1 MYLPLS
7 LETGGL
13 MVMLKFA
20 DTVAA
25 GDPESLTWSVNVE
38 VPWAVGVPVIDP
50 EAARLSPAGKEPDVI
65 VQV

>member
-20 DTVAA
+20 DALAA
-25 GDPESLTWSVNVE
+25 GDPESLTWTINVE
-38 VPWAVGVPVIDP
+38 APWAVGVPVIDP
-50 EAARLSPAGKEPDVI
+50 EVARLSLAGKEPDGI